1 MNLYFRLFFA
11 LLRAW
16 RLPRFSVGT
25 TLERHFRVLPNDIDI
40 NGHMNN
46 GRYLTMVDLMLME
59 YFVRIGFAG
68 VLIKRGWRPMSGG
81 SFITYRRG
89 LKPFQTYRLR
99 YKIDASNEFWNF
111 MRFEFLDGDK
121 VCASGYMKGAAVS
134 KAGLVPNTKSYE
146 ALGIALLPNA
156 IPVPVQHWLEAEKS
170 VITLPWE
177 QTPT

>member
-1 MNLYFRLFFA
+1 MNLYFRLIFT

-16 RLPRFSVGT
+16 RLPKFAIGQ
-25 TLERHFRVLPNDIDI
+25 TLERSFRVLPNDIDI

-46 GRYLTMVDLMLME
+46 GRYMTIVDLMLME

-68 VLIKRGWRPMSGG
+68 VLIKKGWRPMSGG

-99 YKIDASNEFWNF
+99 YRIDACDTHWNF

-121 VCASGYMKGAAVS
+121 VCASGYMKGAAVG
-134 KAGLVPNTKSYE
+134 KEGLIKNVDSY
-146 ALGIALLPNA
+146 AQLGQVVLASP
-156 IPVPVQHWLEAEKS
+156 IPDAVEHWLAAEKS
-170 VITLPWE
+170 VMTQPW
-177 QTPT
+177 

>member
-1 MNLYFRLFFA
+1 MNLYLRLIFT

-16 RLPRFSVGT
+16 RLPRFAVGT
-25 TLERHFRVLPNDIDI
+25 TLERSFRVLPNDIDI

-46 GRYLTMVDLMLME
+46 GRYMTIVDLMLME

-68 VLIKRGWRPMSGG
+68 VLIKQKWRRMSGG

-89 LKPFQTYRLR
+89 LKPFQKYQLR
-99 YKIDASNEFWNF
+99 YKIDACDEFWNF

-134 KAGLVPNTKSYE
+134 REGLVPNTKSYA
-146 ALGIALLPNA
+146 ALGLGVLPNA
-156 IPVPVQHWLEAEKS
+156 VPDAVQHWLAAEKT
-170 VITLPWE
+170 VITRPWE
-177 QTPT
+177 